1 MPKTT
6 SRPSIPIV
14 KISPRGASRLK
25 DGHVWV
31 YRSDIVSAE
40 DVPPGSL
47 VRVLDHRGQ
56 PLGSALYS
64 SSSQIAI
71 RLISREPVADFP
83 ALLRQRIAEAI
94 AYRERIVRDTNAYR
108 VIFSEA
114 DFLPG
119 LILDRYNDI
128 LSMQILTQAMDAEI
142 VRQTLTSELTE
153 RLHPAAIVERV
164 DPRVRQLE
172 DLPPRASGLVQ
183 GEKVSTIF
191 TMNGVE
197 FHFDALEGQKT
208 GAFLDQRE
216 NYAAAAQYAH
226 GQALDVFCYQGGFAL
241 HLAPQCA
248 HVTGIDSSRTALE
261 VADQNAALNRLDPS
275 QPEIEWIEA
284 NAFDLLKD
292 YSASG
297 QRYDT
302 IVLDP
307 PAFAKSKRDL
317 DAALRGYKELNLR
330 ALKMLGPGGVLVTC
344 SCSYHVSQADFLE
357 VLADAARDAHRTLRV
372 VEVRG
377 QAKDHPILLNVPE
390 TGYLKCVMSTVSN

>member
-6 SRPSIPIV
+6 SRPSIPVV
-14 KISPRGASRLK
+14 KISPRGTSRLK

-56 PLGSALYS
+56 SLGDALYS

-71 RLISREPVADFP
+71 RLISHEPVADFL
-83 ALLRQRIAEAI
+83 ALLRQRIAEAMT
-94 AYRERIVRDTNAYR
+94 YRDPIVRDTDAYR
-108 VIFSEA
+108 IIFSEA

-119 LILDRYNDI
+119 LIVDRYHDI

-142 VRQTLTSELTE
+142 VRQTLTSELTD

-183 GEKVSTIF
+183 GEKASTIF
-191 TMNGVE
+191 TMNGVQ
-197 FHFDALEGQKT
+197 FHFAALEGQKT

-226 GQALDVFCYQGGFAL
+226 GEALDVFCYQGGFAL
-241 HLAPQCA
+241 HLVSRCSR
-248 HVTGIDSSRTALE
+248 VTGIDSSRPALE
-261 VADQNAALNRLDPS
+261 VADQNAALNRRDQS

-317 DAALRGYKELNLR
+317 DAALRGYKEVNLR
-330 ALKMLGPGGVLVTC
+330 ALKMLRPGGVLVTC

-357 VLADAARDAHRTLRV
+357 GLSDAARDAHRTLRV

-377 QAKDHPILLNVPE
+377 QARDHPILLNVPE
-390 TGYLKCVMSTVSN
+390 TAYLKCIISIVS